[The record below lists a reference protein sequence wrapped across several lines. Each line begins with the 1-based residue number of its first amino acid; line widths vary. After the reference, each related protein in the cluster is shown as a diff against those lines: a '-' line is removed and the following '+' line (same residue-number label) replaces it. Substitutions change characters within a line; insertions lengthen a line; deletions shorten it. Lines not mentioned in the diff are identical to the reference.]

1 MNILIIGAT
10 SAIATATARIY
21 AGRGARIYLLARDT
35 QALSVLAKDLNVR
48 GAQVDYK
55 PIEANDFQTHP
66 RLINAAFKTLGTV
79 DVVLIAHGSLPNQS
93 LCAAD
98 FNVAQQQINT
108 NAISVIS
115 MLTHIA
121 NKMATQGSG
130 TIAVITSVAGDRGR
144 QSNYVYGAAKAMVS
158 VFLQGLRG
166 RLHSAGVKVVDIKPG
181 FVDTPMTAGIKKG
194 LLWAQ
199 PETIAK
205 GIIRAIDK
213 NKTSVYLPWFWIGIM
228 AIIRMIPEF
237 VFKKIKL

>member
-1 MNILIIGAT
+1 
-10 SAIATATARIY
+10 
-21 AGRGARIYLLARDT
+21 
-35 QALSVLAKDLNVR
+35 
-48 GAQVDYK
+48 
-55 PIEANDFQTHP
+55 
-66 RLINAAFKTLGTV
+66 
-79 DVVLIAHGSLPNQS
+79 
-93 LCAAD
+93 
-98 FNVAQQQINT
+98 
-108 NAISVIS
+108 
-115 MLTHIA
+115 
-121 NKMATQGSG
+121 
-130 TIAVITSVAGDRGR
+130 R

-213 NKTSVYLPWFWIGIM
+213 NKASVYLPWFWIGIM
-228 AIIRMIPEF
+228 TIIRMIPEF